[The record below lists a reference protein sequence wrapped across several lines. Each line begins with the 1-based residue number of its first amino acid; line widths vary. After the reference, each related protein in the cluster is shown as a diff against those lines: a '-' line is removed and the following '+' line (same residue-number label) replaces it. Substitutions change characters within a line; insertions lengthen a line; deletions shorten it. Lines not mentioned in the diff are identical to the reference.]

1 MKHSLYQAVNWLW
14 EQHFPRLCLLCGQ
27 VITSASPDHLC
38 PYSRLALPFNV
49 RAWSRCAIPLS
60 PHATLTGNAI
70 GYPEPATCCGQCM
83 TKPMADSAVAP
94 LIHRDGA
101 AHLIH
106 RLKFH
111 QGEPEDRALAH
122 ILLTHIRYKYPQCLP
137 EILVLVP
144 MAYWPAVKRGFNQ
157 SRLLAHYLGREFN
170 LPVKHALLKRRAGPA
185 QRTLVRSERERMA
198 LGNFYWCGEEGVSTL
213 RGKHVAVVDD
223 VVTTGPLR
231 GRSSSYYVRMARIEL
246 MSGVQHARPLMAYD
260 QATQSFSA
268 RQPFSTPLTD
278 TVRQCKPNKTT

>member
-14 EQHFPRLCLLCGQ
+14 EQHFPRLCLLCEQ

-38 PYSRLALPFNV
+38 PYCRLALPFNV
-49 RAWSRCAIPLS
+49 RACSRCAIPLS

-70 GYPEPATCCGQCM
+70 GHPEPATCCGQCM
-83 TKPMADSAVAP
+83 TKPMADNAVAP

-111 QGEPEDRALAH
+111 QGEPEGRALAH

-137 EILVLVP
+137 EILVPVP

-223 VVTTGPLR
+223 VVTTG
-231 GRSSSYYVRMARIEL
+231 
-246 MSGVQHARPLMAYD
+246 
-260 QATQSFSA
+260 ATA
-268 RQPFSTPLTD
+268 RQVIKLLRAHGANRVDVWCATRTPSD
-278 TVRQCKPNKTT
+278 GV